1 MQRAKEERPKRRGM
15 KGREKKGLNKG
26 ADMRSD
32 EDCLGSYTGI
42 CTENEYE
49 TPVQDADDL

>member
-1 MQRAKEERPKRRGM
+1 M